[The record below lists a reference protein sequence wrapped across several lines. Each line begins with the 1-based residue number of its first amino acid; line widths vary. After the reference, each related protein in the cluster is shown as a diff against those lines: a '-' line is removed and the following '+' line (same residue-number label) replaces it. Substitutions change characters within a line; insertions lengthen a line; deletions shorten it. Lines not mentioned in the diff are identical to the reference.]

1 MGHKFQ
7 KADFFSGCIGAAVA
21 VVVACVGVVVIV
33 VMVAAVAAAVAA
45 SSVIAFVLLAPNW
58 SVQKN
63 FLVVNLLQQ
72 T

>member
-21 VVVACVGVVVIV
+21 VVVASVVVVVIV
-33 VMVAAVAAAVAA
+33 VMVAAVAA
-45 SSVIAFVLLAPNW
+45 SIVIGVVLLDPNW
-58 SVQKN
+58 SVRKK
-63 FLVVNLLQQ
+63 FLVVNLLRQ